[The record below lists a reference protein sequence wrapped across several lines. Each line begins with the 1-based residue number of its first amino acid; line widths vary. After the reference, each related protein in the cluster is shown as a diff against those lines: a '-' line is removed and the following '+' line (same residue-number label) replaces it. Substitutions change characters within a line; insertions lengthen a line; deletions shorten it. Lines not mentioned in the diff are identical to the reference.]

1 MGEIAG
7 SRVYGCSPTVRS
19 SICFWAY
26 ARPAKHPTCCGP
38 SLARIID
45 RLYYTQSLPPCV
57 ACPSIVCWKR
67 CLHDSMASCAAMEAS
82 ELVQMLRCR
91 ARKTGTATSNYR
103 GVSLLR
109 QTRKWHAQI
118 NLGGRQVHLGFW
130 ATEEEAARAYDRAA
144 INKGAREKSRIL
156 TNFDIKDYRN
166 EVGILAA
173 LEANEVL
180 DVLAVEMCASHF
192 CRLRQ

>member
-1 MGEIAG
+1 M
-7 SRVYGCSPTVRS
+7 
-19 SICFWAY
+19 
-26 ARPAKHPTCCGP
+26 
-38 SLARIID
+38 
-45 RLYYTQSLPPCV
+45 
-57 ACPSIVCWKR
+57 
-67 CLHDSMASCAAMEAS
+67 
-82 ELVQMLRCR
+82 
-91 ARKTGTATSNYR
+91 
-103 GVSLLR
+103 LR

-180 DVLAVEMCASHF
+180 DVLAVEMCASPLAPGSCIAVHPVVTCCYTF
-192 CRLRQ
+192 YIHDMLGHAASWVVQPHVIHELPQRFSRCTYVLTPLPLSFIRLTVHEV